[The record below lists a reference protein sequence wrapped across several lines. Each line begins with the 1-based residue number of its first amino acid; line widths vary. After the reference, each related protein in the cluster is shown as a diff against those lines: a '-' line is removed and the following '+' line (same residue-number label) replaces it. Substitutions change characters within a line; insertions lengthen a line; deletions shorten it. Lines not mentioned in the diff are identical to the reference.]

1 MPDVNR
7 PGSNVLLPL
16 MAAAVVFGAG
26 CTPPASGDTIATFD
40 GEELTSDQLVELVD
54 AFGGGDPNDAAAARQ
69 SISLWVQVEAV
80 KTALDAAD
88 VSIDDQAIDDATAR
102 LSQSDPGFAERS
114 DETRDYLVQAQ
125 ASFTAID
132 AVPTPPEEEIREFY
146 DQGIDAS
153 GVACTAH
160 ILVESRA
167 EADEIVA
174 ELADGADFATL
185 ATERSTDPGSAAQGG
200 VLACTSSADFG
211 ATFVREYVDAAL
223 DAEIGVPTDP
233 VESDFGFHVI
243 LVRPLDEVREELSGF
258 FDSPNFLIAQT
269 IARADVHVNPRYG
282 TLLGGEVVPLT

>member
-26 CTPPASGDTIATFD
+26 CTAPASGDTIATFD

-54 AFGGGDPNDAAAARQ
+54 AFGGGDPSDAAAARQ

-88 VSIDDQAIDDATAR
+88 VTIDDQAIDDATAR

-132 AVPTPPEEEIREFY
+132 TVPTPPEEEIREFY
-146 DQGIDAS
+146 EQGIEAS

-160 ILVESRA
+160 IFAIQSILTHRF
-167 EADEIVA
+167 DE
-174 ELADGADFATL
+174 ELAFSSGLGGDGLQLL
-185 ATERSTDPGSAAQGG
+185 AP
-200 VLACTSSADFG
+200 
-211 ATFVREYVDAAL
+211 
-223 DAEIGVPTDP
+223 
-233 VESDFGFHVI
+233 
-243 LVRPLDEVREELSGF
+243 VRPGDMVHLLDLFLLRRYGRGF
-258 FDSPNFLIAQT
+258 
-269 IARADVHVNPRYG
+269 VNP
-282 TLLGGEVVPLT
+282 